1 MSDQPWRD
9 RLARARSGAG
19 NVAPPAAPLPGPA
32 DPPKAPAAPEDFLAG
47 AVPALA
53 MLLAE
58 REELEAR
65 MAALTG
71 PGGSQD
77 QRYPVAPMA
86 ERRAEYRRWE
96 TAREAMRETR
106 PAPAMPAP
114 RRTEPVTRGEEP
126 RPAGRDDGARLPP
139 LRAMADRV
147 AEPGSPIRS
156 EAPLR
161 NVTAPLRDVTGAD
174 PLARF
179 ATALDGAKARVSELF
194 SGDVPFHDRL
204 VATWRE
210 RGRALVPQLP
220 RRAAADPYLRDLG
233 RKLGV
238 DTGTIAEIGA
248 RSEELR
254 ETALAIRELREA
266 DEARDET
273 RRERALGRLRQR
285 RTEAA

>member
-9 RLARARSGAG
+9 RLARARSGAE
-19 NVAPPAAPLPGPA
+19 NVGPPAVALPDPSE
-32 DPPKAPAAPEDFLAG
+32 PPKAPAAPADVLAS
-47 AVPALA
+47 AAPALA

-65 MAALTG
+65 MAALTD

-77 QRYPVAPMA
+77 PRYPVAPMA

-96 TAREAMRETR
+96 TAREAFRATR
-106 PAPAMPAP
+106 AAPAMPEP
-114 RRTEPVTRGEEP
+114 RRAEAVTRSEQP
-126 RPAGRDDGARLPP
+126 RPADRDDAARLPP
-139 LRAMADRV
+139 LRAKTDRV
-147 AEPGSPIRS
+147 AEPRDRIRR
-156 EAPLR
+156 E
-161 NVTAPLRDVTGAD
+161 APLRDVTAALRD
-174 PLARF
+174 VTATNPLARF
-179 ATALDGAKARVSELF
+179 ATELDDAKARVSELF

-220 RRAAADPYLRDLG
+220 GRAAADPYLRDMG

-238 DTGTIAEIGA
+238 ETGTIAEIGA
-248 RSEELR
+248 RSEGLR

-285 RTEAA
+285 RAEAA